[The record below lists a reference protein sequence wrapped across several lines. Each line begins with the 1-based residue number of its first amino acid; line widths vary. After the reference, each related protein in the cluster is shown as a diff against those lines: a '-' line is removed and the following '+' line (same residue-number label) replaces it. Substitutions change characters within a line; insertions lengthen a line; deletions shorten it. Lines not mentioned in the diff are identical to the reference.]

1 MRLSKSVK
9 SLPGVAIAIV
19 VAGMVVLGLRPETRT
34 DLLPLV
40 SANTLI
46 SDRMFGGGS
55 VVGVLPSSQGIR
67 FRYALSDLVDHPWA
81 GINLRF
87 ADSAAS
93 PIDLGGW
100 ERIEIL
106 ARSTPARAV
115 RVQILSDDTIPGS
128 VLRDSTQAIYHAL
141 EYTPD
146 GTRVAFPWA
155 AFTIPSWW
163 RAQRG
168 RSESQRLD
176 LLDRFRSIEF
186 HAGDSPD
193 GHDSAVV
200 ELLELQLVGPNRILR
215 GLGWSLLLLGG
226 AGLAWSFLRRGP
238 ISPAGAQSGSFPG
251 LVPDPV
257 TLNDSRSLQREQLVV
272 SLREK
277 FNDPELSLDSF
288 ALAQGMSPR
297 LVATLIKEGT
307 QLHFKGA
314 LNELRLTEAA
324 RLLKES
330 KANVSEIAYAVGFQN
345 PSHFGRAFREKYG
358 VSPTDFRTGGKVPDP
373 GDETPQNGRE
383 PSA

>member
-1 MRLSKSVK
+1 VSLSKSVK
-9 SLPGVAIAIV
+9 SLPVVAVAIV
-19 VAGMVVLGLRPETRT
+19 VAGIVVLGIKPETRA
-34 DLLPLV
+34 DLIPLV
-40 SANTLI
+40 AARTLI

-55 VVGVLPSSQGIR
+55 EVGLLPATQGIR
-67 FRYALSDLVDHPWA
+67 FRYALSDEVSHPWA
-81 GINLRF
+81 GINLGF
-87 ADSAAS
+87 TDSATA
-93 PIDLGGW
+93 PIDLGDW

-115 RVQILSDDTIPGS
+115 RVQILSDDTIAGS
-128 VLRDSTQAIYHAL
+128 VLRDSIHAIYHTL

-146 GTRVAFPWA
+146 GTRVGFPWA

-186 HAGDSPD
+186 HSGDSPD
-193 GHDSAVV
+193 GRDSSVV
-200 ELLELQLVGPNRILR
+200 EILEIQLVGPNRIFR
-215 GLGWSLLLLGG
+215 ALGWCLLLLGG
-226 AGLAWSFLRRGP
+226 AGGAWSFLRRRPNSQVG
-238 ISPAGAQSGSFPG
+238 SQSGSFSS

-257 TLNDSRSLQREQLVV
+257 TLNDPRNLQREQLVA

>member
-1 MRLSKSVK
+1 MPNSVK
-9 SLPGVAIAIV
+9 SLTVGALAIL
-19 VAGMVVLGLRPETRT
+19 VAGIAVLGLRPETRT
-34 DLLPLV
+34 DLLPGV
-40 SANTLI
+40 SASTLI

-55 VVGVLPSSQGIR
+55 VVGVLPASQGIR

-87 ADSAAS
+87 ADPATT

-100 ERIEIL
+100 ERIEIR

-115 RVQILSDDTIPGS
+115 RVQILSDDTIAGS
-128 VLRDSTQAIYHAL
+128 ALRDSTHAIYHTL

-186 HAGDSPD
+186 HSGDSPD

-200 ELLELQLVGPNRILR
+200 DILELQLVGPHRILR
-215 GLGWSLLLLGG
+215 GLGWSLVLLGV
-226 AGLAWSFLRRGP
+226 AGLVWSILLHRP
-238 ISPAGAQSGSFPG
+238 NSPTGVQSGLNT
-251 LVPDPV
+251 LVPEPV
-257 TLNDSRSLQREQLVV
+257 TLNDPRSLQREQLVAA
-272 SLREK
+272 LREK

-297 LVATLIKEGT
+297 LVATLIKEAT

-345 PSHFGRAFREKYG
+345 PSHFGRAFREKHG
-358 VSPTDFRTGGKVPDP
+358 VSPTDFRAGGKLPDP
-373 GDETPQNGRE
+373 GDETPQNGRD